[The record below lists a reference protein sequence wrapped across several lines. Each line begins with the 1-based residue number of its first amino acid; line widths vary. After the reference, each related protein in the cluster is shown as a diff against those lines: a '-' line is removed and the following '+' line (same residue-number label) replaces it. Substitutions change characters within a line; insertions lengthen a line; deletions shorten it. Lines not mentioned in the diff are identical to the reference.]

1 MSVGVHSFTF
11 SYTPESMK
19 CDSWASF
26 LTHTFSSPCFG
37 RKPKAKVV
45 TLWWFCF
52 YALSFVFF
60 IHPFWRNMFLRL
72 TRAHTCFNHI
82 YV

>member
-19 CDSWASF
+19 CDSWVSF
-26 LTHTFSSPCFG
+26 LTRTFTNLCFG
-37 RKPKAKVV
+37 REPKVRV
-45 TLWWFCF
+45 MTLWWFCF

-60 IHPFWRNMFLRL
+60 IDLFWKNMFLRL
-72 TRAHTCFNHI
+72 MGPHTCFNHA